1 MDVISTF
8 LPPPPPST
16 AKQRRKVNC
25 RLPNGTAVHP
35 RLCDRRQ
42 KPVSR
47 RECYNDRC
55 RGAWRVEPWSAC
67 SARCGAAGY
76 RTRIL
81 RCVWYG
87 TNKPAGNTCRDQPRP
102 MVYKPCY
109 GPPCPTCE
117 YLELGRGVGWVSLVW
132 FGLVW
137 FNVVWFVVVWPGLA
151 WPGHI
156 RSGQVCS
163 DLLWSDRPDLTWSS
177 LACLIS

>member
-1 MDVISTF
+1 M
-8 LPPPPPST
+8 
-16 AKQRRKVNC
+16 NC
-25 RLPNGTAVHP
+25 RLPNDTAVHP

-42 KPVSR
+42 RPTSR

-87 TNKPAGNTCRDQPRP
+87 TNKPAGNSCRDQPRP

-117 YLELGRGVGWVSLVW
+117 YFGGGGESLMW
-132 FGLVW
+132 L
-137 FNVVWFVVVWPGLA
+137 NVVWFAVVWSGLV
-151 WPGHI
+151 I
-156 RSGQVCS
+156 SVRSALICS
-163 DLLWSDRPDLTWSS
+163 DLS
-177 LACLIS
+177 